1 MWYRLLRP
9 ALFALEPERAHQ
21 LAVQASR
28 LAGYLPAL
36 PTPGRPVNLMGLQFL
51 NRVGLAAGFDKNAEA
66 VDGLGRLGFGFIEV
80 GTVTPRPQPGQ
91 PPPRLFRLPARSAL
105 VNRMG
110 FPNVG
115 AQAVAARLE
124 RRAYRG
130 VLGVNIGKNADTPMP
145 RAVDDYVACLR
156 TLRPVA
162 DYIAVNVSSPN
173 TASLRELL
181 EPDRLEPLLTALLTE
196 REAASRPS
204 GRRLPILLKVSPDLD
219 ADGLRSVAN
228 VIKRSGLD
236 GVIATN
242 TTLHRDGVVE
252 QGVRGL
258 AGLSGAPLHSLALAA
273 VSTLRASLGPNVSIV
288 GVGGIDSA
296 QKAVAMRSAGADLV
310 QIYTGLVYQGP
321 ALVRQC
327 AQALGDP

>member
-9 ALFALEPERAHQ
+9 ALFALEPERAHR
-21 LAVQASR
+21 LALQASR

-80 GTVTPRPQPGQ
+80 GTVTPRPQPGL

-156 TLRPVA
+156 TLRPLA

-219 ADGLRSVAN
+219 PDGLRSVAN

-242 TTLHRDGVVE
+242 TTLHRDGDVE

-258 AGLSGAPLHSLALAA
+258 AGLSGAPLHSPALAA
-273 VSTLRASLGPNVSIV
+273 VSALRASLGPNVSIV